1 MRPVHIWAGALA
13 VGAAV
18 SVPGLL
24 FGPSAALAAALVIGL
39 ALAAAPAFREAPW
52 RSETAV
58 LAPFA
63 GPGAVAVHDERVLDA
78 LAAHELGRARR
89 YERPL
94 TLLSMSVAGR
104 RSTGREELVQS
115 LAGSLRASDLLGSAT
130 DGRVHVVL
138 PETSGEAAQ
147 VLLPRFSSALPPAL
161 AERLRVGVASF
172 PEDEVTW
179 VGLKDCAAGR
189 EEPVSTAGRRD
200 GDRDGDGGGA
210 GVSEPEPPV
219 VERRVEPGRSGRR
232 SSVGIVRRA
241 VDVLVVVLA
250 APIVVPLIGL
260 VALVVRL
267 DTPGPTLVRH
277 ERLGRGGRRIQL
289 LKLRTMVADADRL
302 KQELAH
308 LNVLA
313 WPDFK
318 IPNDPRVT
326 RVGAF
331 LRRTSLD
338 ELPQL
343 WNVLRGELTLV
354 GPRPCSVGVDKY
366 VLWQTERLEATPGLF
381 GRWQARGRAAVSF
394 DERCRMDIGDL
405 RSRSLRAELRV
416 TFETLVALVAGR
428 GAA

>member
-13 VGAAV
+13 VGVAV
-18 SVPGLL
+18 CVPGLL

-63 GPGAVAVHDERVLDA
+63 KPGAVAVHDERVLDA

-94 TLLSMSVAGR
+94 TLVSMSVRGR
-104 RSTGREELVQS
+104 RAGGREELVRM
-115 LAGSLRASDLLGSAT
+115 LAGSLRGSDLLGSAA

-138 PETSGEAAQ
+138 PETSGESAQ
-147 VLLPRFSSALPPAL
+147 VLLPRFSSALPAAL
-161 AERLRVGVASF
+161 AERVRVGVASF

-179 VGLKDCAAGR
+179 VGLKDCAAAR
-189 EEPVSTAGRRD
+189 EEPVSAAGRRD
-200 GDRDGDGGGA
+200 GDDDGGDA
-210 GVSEPEPPV
+210 GVSRSEPPAV
-219 VERRVEPGRSGRR
+219 DKRVEPGRSGRR

-302 KQELAH
+302 KQDLAH

-381 GRWQARGRAAVSF
+381 GRWQARGRATVSF